1 MMSNF
6 HFETEF
12 RYIFFKKFLQRRT
25 RPQKFSKLKD
35 ALWCLWA
42 IFAKY
47 HIICSLLRI
56 PLDRLA
62 GMPKGAFTALHSTAA
77 CLCNITRRVMD
88 IRRVQQGKVYLFLIV
103 RQFKKFVSCDMLVLK
118 SLHRSHPGSHFY
130 GTQYEILADFWLVN
144 NTEKKSFVLIMSNF

>member
-1 MMSNF
+1 MSNF

-25 RPQKFSKLKD
+25 RPPKFSKLKD

-62 GMPKGAFTALHSTAA
+62 GMPKGAFTALHSTAWA
-77 CLCNITRRVMD
+77 YCLSLRHNEERNGYTGSAVGQSIFISWGFIIFPRGGRIRVD
-88 IRRVQQGKVYLFLIV
+88 IKGKFSWTKWVNF
-103 RQFKKFVSCDMLVLK
+103 R
-118 SLHRSHPGSHFY
+118 GHF
-130 GTQYEILADFWLVN
+130 
-144 NTEKKSFVLIMSNF
+144 S

>member
-1 MMSNF
+1 MSNF

-25 RPQKFSKLKD
+25 RPPKFSKLKD

-62 GMPKGAFTALHSTAA
+62 GMPKGAFTALHSTAWA
-77 CLCNITRRVMD
+77 CCLSLQHNEEGNGYTESVVEQSIF
-88 IRRVQQGKVYLFLIV
+88 ISKGQLISKGLFSNLNSPKKQTNKFDFTSTIPQV
-103 RQFKKFVSCDMLVLK
+103 NLFSFIFWKKLKTPKRHFK
-118 SLHRSHPGSHFY
+118 
-130 GTQYEILADFWLVN
+130 IN
-144 NTEKKSFVLIMSNF
+144 